1 MPRSERNRIIY
12 LLREVETMDFTA
24 IISAISAV
32 GFPIVFCI
40 IVYKTMVDS
49 IRLFNEKLTEL
60 MKQHA
65 DEAQAMQKSLDDNT
79 AVIRRLLDKIGEVE
93 ND

>member
-1 MPRSERNRIIY
+1 
-12 LLREVETMDFTA
+12 MDFQT

-49 IRLFNEKLTEL
+49 IKLFNDKLSDL
-60 MKQHA
+60 MQQHA
-65 DEAQAMQKSLDDNT
+65 DESKGMQKSLDENT
-79 AVIRRLLDKIGEVE
+79 AVIQRLLDKIGGDDDE
-93 ND
+93 

>member
-1 MPRSERNRIIY
+1 
-12 LLREVETMDFTA
+12 MDFQT

-49 IRLFNEKLTEL
+49 IKLFNDKLSEL
-60 MKQHA
+60 MQQHA
-65 DEAQAMQKSLDDNT
+65 DESKSMQKSLDDNT
-79 AVIRRLLDKIGEVE
+79 AVIQRLLDKIGSDD

>member
-1 MPRSERNRIIY
+1 
-12 LLREVETMDFTA
+12 MDFTT
-24 IISAISAV
+24 IIQAVSAV

-40 IVYKTMVDS
+40 LVYKTMIDS
-49 IRLFNEKLTEL
+49 IKLFNDKLTEL

-65 DEAQAMQKSLDDNT
+65 EESQAMQKSLDDNT
-79 AVIRRLLDKIGEVE
+79 AVIQRLLDRLGDAN

>member
-1 MPRSERNRIIY
+1 
-12 LLREVETMDFTA
+12 MDFTQ

-49 IRLFNEKLTEL
+49 VNMFNEKLSDI
-60 MKQHA
+60 MIKHSA
-65 DEAQAMQKSLDDNT
+65 EAKAMMKSLDDNT
-79 AVIRRLLDKIGEVE
+79 AVIQRLIDKIGDDEK
-93 ND
+93 

>member
-1 MPRSERNRIIY
+1 
-12 LLREVETMDFTA
+12 MDFTT
-24 IISAISAV
+24 IIQAVSAV

-40 IVYKTMVDS
+40 LVYKTMIDS
-49 IRLFNEKLTEL
+49 IKLFNNKLTEL

-65 DEAQAMQKSLDDNT
+65 EESQAMQKSLDDNT
-79 AVIRRLLDKIGEVE
+79 AVIQRLLDRIGDAD

>member
-1 MPRSERNRIIY
+1 
-12 LLREVETMDFTA
+12 MDFQT

-49 IRLFNEKLTEL
+49 IKLFNDKLTDML
-60 MKQHA
+60 KQHSE
-65 DEAQAMQKSLDDNT
+65 EAQSMQKSLDDNT
-79 AVIRRLLDKIGEVE
+79 AVIQRLIDKIGDDE
-93 ND
+93 N

>member
-1 MPRSERNRIIY
+1 
-12 LLREVETMDFTA
+12 MDFQT

-49 IRLFNEKLTEL
+49 IKLFNDKLSDL
-60 MKQHA
+60 MQQHA
-65 DEAQAMQKSLDDNT
+65 DESKAMQKSLDDNT
-79 AVIRRLLDKIGEVE
+79 AVIQRLLDKIGS
-93 ND
+93 DDSD

>member
-1 MPRSERNRIIY
+1 
-12 LLREVETMDFTA
+12 MDFQTL
-24 IISAISAV
+24 ISAISAV

-49 IRLFNEKLTEL
+49 IKLFNEKLTDML
-60 MKQHA
+60 KQHA

-79 AVIRRLLDKIGEVE
+79 AVIQRLLDKIGDDNNE
-93 ND
+93 

>member
-1 MPRSERNRIIY
+1 
-12 LLREVETMDFTA
+12 MDFQT
-24 IISAISAV
+24 IISAVSAV

-49 IRLFNEKLTEL
+49 IKLFNDKLSEL
-60 MKQHA
+60 MQQHA
-65 DEAQAMQKSLDDNT
+65 EESKSMQKSLDDNT
-79 AVIRRLLDKIGEVE
+79 AVIQRLLDKIGSDD

>member
-1 MPRSERNRIIY
+1 
-12 LLREVETMDFTA
+12 MDFTQ

-49 IRLFNEKLTEL
+49 VNMFNDKLSDIM
-60 MKQHA
+60 MKHSA
-65 DEAQAMQKSLDDNT
+65 EAKAMMKSLDDNT
-79 AVIRRLLDKIGEVE
+79 AVIQRLIDKIGDDDIEK
-93 ND
+93 

>member
-1 MPRSERNRIIY
+1 
-12 LLREVETMDFTA
+12 MDFTQ

-49 IRLFNEKLTEL
+49 INMFNDKLSDIMAKHSE
-60 MKQHA
+60 
-65 DEAQAMQKSLDDNT
+65 EAKAMMRSLDDNT
-79 AVIRRLLDKIGEVE
+79 AVIQRLIDKIGDEE
-93 ND
+93 IEK

>member
-1 MPRSERNRIIY
+1 
-12 LLREVETMDFTA
+12 MDFTT
-24 IISAISAV
+24 IIQAVSAV

-49 IRLFNEKLTEL
+49 IKLFNDKLTEL
-60 MKQHA
+60 MQQHA
-65 DEAQAMQKSLDDNT
+65 QESQAMQKSLDDNT
-79 AVIRRLLDKIGEVE
+79 AVIQRLLDRIGDVN

>member
-1 MPRSERNRIIY
+1 
-12 LLREVETMDFTA
+12 MDFTT
-24 IISAISAV
+24 IIQAVSAV

-40 IVYKTMVDS
+40 LVYKTMIDS
-49 IRLFNEKLTEL
+49 IKLFNDKLTEL

-65 DEAQAMQKSLDDNT
+65 DESQAMQKSLDDNT
-79 AVIRRLLDKIGEVE
+79 AVIQRLLDRIGDAN

>member
-1 MPRSERNRIIY
+1 
-12 LLREVETMDFTA
+12 MDFTS
-24 IISAISAV
+24 IIQAISAV

-49 IRLFNEKLTEL
+49 IKLFNEKLTEML
-60 MKQHA
+60 RQHA
-65 DEAQAMQKSLDDNT
+65 DEAQGMQKALDDNT
-79 AVIRRLLDKIGEVE
+79 AVIQRLLDQIGGDR

>member
-1 MPRSERNRIIY
+1 
-12 LLREVETMDFTA
+12 MDFTS
-24 IISAISAV
+24 IIQAVSAV

-40 IVYKTMVDS
+40 LVYKTMIDS
-49 IRLFNEKLTEL
+49 IKLFNDKLTEL

-65 DEAQAMQKSLDDNT
+65 DESQAMQKSLDDNT
-79 AVIRRLLDKIGEVE
+79 AVIQRLLDRIGDAN

>member
-1 MPRSERNRIIY
+1 
-12 LLREVETMDFTA
+12 MDFTQ

-49 IRLFNEKLTEL
+49 VNMFNDKLSDIM
-60 MKQHA
+60 MKHSE
-65 DEAQAMQKSLDDNT
+65 EAKAMMKSLDDNT
-79 AVIRRLLDKIGEVE
+79 AVIQRLIDKIGDDE
-93 ND
+93 NEKQ

>member
-1 MPRSERNRIIY
+1 M
-12 LLREVETMDFTA
+12 MDFTT

-40 IVYKTMVDS
+40 IVYKTMIDS
-49 IRLFNEKLTEL
+49 IRLFNDKITDV

-65 DEAQAMQKSLDDNT
+65 EESKAMQTSLDNNT
-79 AVIRRLLDKIGEVE
+79 AVVQRLLDKIGGDDE
-93 ND
+93 

>member
-1 MPRSERNRIIY
+1 
-12 LLREVETMDFTA
+12 MDFTT
-24 IISAISAV
+24 IIQAVSAV

-40 IVYKTMVDS
+40 LVYKTMIDS
-49 IRLFNEKLTEL
+49 IKLFNDKLTEL

-65 DEAQAMQKSLDDNT
+65 EESQAMQKSLDDNT
-79 AVIRRLLDKIGEVE
+79 AVIQRLLDRIGDGN

>member
-1 MPRSERNRIIY
+1 
-12 LLREVETMDFTA
+12 MDFQT

-49 IRLFNEKLTEL
+49 IKLFNDKLSDL
-60 MKQHA
+60 MQQHA
-65 DEAQAMQKSLDDNT
+65 DESKAMQKSLDDNT
-79 AVIRRLLDKIGEVE
+79 AVIQRLLDKIGSDADE
-93 ND
+93 

>member
-1 MPRSERNRIIY
+1 
-12 LLREVETMDFTA
+12 MDFQT

-49 IRLFNEKLTEL
+49 IKLFNDKLSDL
-60 MKQHA
+60 MQQHA
-65 DEAQAMQKSLDDNT
+65 DESKAMQKSLDDNT
-79 AVIRRLLDKIGEVE
+79 AVIQRLLDKIGS
-93 ND
+93 DADD

>member
-1 MPRSERNRIIY
+1 
-12 LLREVETMDFTA
+12 MDFTA

-60 MKQHA
+60 MRQHA

-79 AVIRRLLDKIGEVE
+79 AVIRRLLDKIGEVDNE
-93 ND
+93 

>member
-1 MPRSERNRIIY
+1 
-12 LLREVETMDFTA
+12 MDFTT
-24 IISAISAV
+24 IIQAVSAV

-40 IVYKTMVDS
+40 LVYKTMIDS
-49 IRLFNEKLTEL
+49 IKLFNDKLTEL

-65 DEAQAMQKSLDDNT
+65 DESQAMQKSLDDNT
-79 AVIRRLLDKIGEVE
+79 AVIQRLLDRIGDAK